1 MIRIENLNY
10 AYKTGAK
17 NQKQALVDINLEI
30 ADNSLTALIGHTG
43 SGKSTL
49 IRHLNGLIKP
59 DSGKIFIDDTEIT
72 APKADLRKVRFNVGL
87 VFQYPEQQLFAETVY
102 KDIAF
107 GPENMKLGADEVN
120 RRVYEA
126 AEMVGLLEKSLEK
139 SPFELSGGQQ
149 RRAAIAEVLAMKPK
163 NLIMDEP
170 AAGLDPRGRDEI
182 FALIKRLH
190 KSGMT
195 ILFTSHSMED
205 AAKTAERVIV
215 MDKGKIF
222 AEGSVAEIFA
232 RGGELRKIGL
242 DAPQVTMI
250 ADKLRALGYDI
261 PPVYTVEQM
270 LSAVRKIIGG
280 KNG

>member
-1 MIRIENLNY
+1 MIKIENLNY

-17 NQKQALVDINLEI
+17 NQNQALVDINLEI

-59 DSGKIFIDDTEIT
+59 DSGKIFIDGTEIT
-72 APKADLRKVRFNVGL
+72 DPKTDLRRVRFDVGL

-107 GPENMKLGADEVN
+107 GPENMKLGADEVR

-126 AEMVGLLEKSLEK
+126 AEMVGLSEKSLEK
-139 SPFELSGGQQ
+139 SPFELSGGQK
-149 RRAAIAEVLAMKPK
+149 RLAGVLAMKPK

-170 AAGLDPRGRDEI
+170 AAGLDPRGRDGI

-222 AEGSVAEIFA
+222 AEGSVGEIFA

-242 DAPQVTMI
+242 DTPQVTRI
-250 ADKLRALGYDI
+250 ADKLRDMGYDI
-261 PPVYTVEQM
+261 PPVYTTAQM
-270 LSAVRKIIGG
+270 TDAVKKIIGG
-280 KNG
+280 TNG